1 MPTSA
6 PGSNGRKRERSW
18 PWAPAFA
25 GAASRRRER
34 RREAG
39 FTLVELMVVIA
50 VIGIA
55 SAAVVLAMPDPRG
68 RLMDEA
74 ARFATRTRAAHEAA
88 IVAGRPVSLWITREG
103 YGFEAWRG
111 GRWTPADAAGLK
123 VARWNEGTRAVGLVR
138 ERVTFDP
145 TGLADRPLTVT
156 LTREG
161 TRAEVA
167 VAADGSVRVA
177 G

>member
-6 PGSNGRKRERSW
+6 PGSKERLLAC
-18 PWAPAFA
+18 APAFA
-25 GAASRRRER
+25 GAASRRRKR
-34 RREAG
+34 QRDAG

-88 IVAGRPVSLWITREG
+88 IVDGRPMSLWITREG
-103 YGFEAWRG
+103 YGFDAWRG

-123 VARWNEGTRAVGLVR
+123 VARWNEGTRATGLVR
-138 ERVTFDP
+138 ERVIFDS
-145 TGLADRPLTVT
+145 TGLADPPLTVT

>member
-1 MPTSA
+1 MPISA
-6 PGSNGRKRERSW
+6 PGNRRAW
-18 PWAPAFA
+18 A
-25 GAASRRRER
+25 GAPGRAGNARSG
-34 RREAG
+34 G

-88 IVAGRPVSLWITREG
+88 IVDGRPVSLWITREG
-103 YGFEAWRG
+103 YGFDAWRG
-111 GRWTPADAAGLK
+111 GRWSPADVAGLK
-123 VARWNEGTRAVGLVR
+123 VARWNDGTRASGLVR

-145 TGLADRPLTVT
+145 TGLADRPLTVA
-156 LTREG
+156 LVREG

-167 VAADGSVRVA
+167 IAADGTVRVT